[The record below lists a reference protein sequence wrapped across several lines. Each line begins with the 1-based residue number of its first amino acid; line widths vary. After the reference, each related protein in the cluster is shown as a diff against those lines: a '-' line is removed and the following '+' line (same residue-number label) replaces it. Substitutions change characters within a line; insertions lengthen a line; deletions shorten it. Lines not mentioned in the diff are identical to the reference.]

1 MLVGERM
8 SHPVITV
15 SPDTPIQEALKLMRA
30 ENISRT
36 PVVENG
42 KMVGI
47 VTENDLL
54 NASPSKATTLSIWEI
69 NYLLSKVTAREVMTK
84 KVYTIEED
92 CPIEEA
98 ACRMVDK
105 DISGLPVMRNG
116 EVVGIITEHDLFKI
130 FIEMMGARQ
139 SGLRVSVLMPNQ
151 PGEIAKISRVIYDNG
166 GDILGLGTFA
176 GESVSNF
183 LITLKISGVSEKK
196 IRSLLEPIV
205 IRIVDIRKA

>member
-1 MLVGERM
+1 MLVGQRM

-15 SPDTPIQEALKLMRA
+15 SPDTPIQEALKLMRSQ
-30 ENISRT
+30 NISRT

-42 KMVGI
+42 KMIGI

-69 NYLLSKVTAREVMTK
+69 NYLLSKVTVREVMTK

-98 ACRMVDK
+98 ACRMADK
-105 DISGLPVMRNG
+105 DISGLPVVRNG

-139 SGLRVSVLMPNQ
+139 PGLRVSVLLPNQ
-151 PGEIAKISRVIYDNG
+151 PGEIAKLSRVIYENG
-166 GDILGLGTFA
+166 GDIIGLGSFA
-176 GESVSNF
+176 GESISNF
-183 LITLKISGVSEKK
+183 MVTVKVGGISEKK
-196 IRSLLEPIV
+196 IRSVLEPIA

>member
-69 NYLLSKVTAREVMTK
+69 NYLLSKVTVREVMTK

-183 LITLKISGVSEKK
+183 LITLKISGISEKK
-196 IRSLLEPIV
+196 IRSLLGPIA